1 MLSERPVVAT
11 KIGGVPE
18 LVEDGVNGL
27 LVPPKDPAALAAALD
42 RVITDGALAD
52 RLAAAGRERALRSFT
67 LDRVVREVAGLIHEV
82 AAKTSH

>member
-1 MLSERPVVAT
+1 
-11 KIGGVPE
+11 
-18 LVEDGVNGL
+18 
-27 LVPPKDPAALAAALD
+27 LD